1 MSNIQL
7 RPYQQQFIN
16 DVRNSFK
23 VSNKC
28 LAVLP
33 CGAGKTVCFAYMAE
47 QHIKKYPNG
56 CVWFLV
62 HRKELMDQTIATFKR
77 FGIDTSDKIKIGMV
91 QTMANKIKKNKPL
104 DSPTLIIQDECFP
117 ANTKILTNNGYR
129 NICDIKENDIV
140 LSYNESTKNIDYK
153 PVTKIFKNYNKKL
166 VKIKL
171 QNGKYIICTTNH
183 PIYTQRGYIKAENLR
198 SDDYAMC
205 YMWKR
210 SRFRYFKQRN
220 KKTFNR
226 KRLLLLLKRMSTQ
239 KIKYNNEKYKS
250 INERCIISKN
260 ERKQSNVQY
269 KNKKESVP
277 YFKRNRTSPY
287 CTRWQWKRINSSSRK
302 IIYCFKR
309 TNRFN
314 SSNRICSTNENEKTF
329 RLSNML
335 QNRYCNSRNQI
346 SNRSRWWITPYIRK
360 ESSRQKENRIFK
372 WIRVECIEI
381 QESRSYEQFRKLYQD
396 HYVYNLEVKDNHNYF
411 VYPGI
416 LVHNCHHASSNT
428 YLTITNKYPN
438 VPLIGLTAT
447 PCRLDGKSLGN
458 IFKSLIIGVESD
470 FLINNG
476 YLCHYKYFAPRI
488 AQNEPK
494 IKGSDY
500 DVDSILYEHKIYG
513 DVEKYIDPNKKTII
527 YCPNIEFSKQLCER
541 INNNL
546 NINAVHFDGNTPK
559 KLRDQIVSDFRNNKI
574 KILSNVDLIGE
585 GFDVPDCDCV
595 IMLRPTMSVALYIQQ
610 AMRCL
615 RPAPNKLATIYD
627 FVGNVFRHGMPTEHR
642 EWTLDKQIKC
652 RNPSSS
658 PDVLVRECK
667 NCFRVYR
674 GNGRICP
681 YCGYDNGKTQK
692 QIEEDK
698 KAELQEIQNFI
709 KKSNRMQVGMA
720 KTKAELQQIANERG
734 YNKKWVYVQCK
745 IKGIPY

>member
-1 MSNIQL
+1 MSSIQL

-23 VSNKC
+23 ASNKC

-77 FGIDTSDKIKIGMV
+77 FGIDTSDKIKVGMV
-91 QTMANKIKKNKPL
+91 QTMANQIKKEKPL
-104 DSPTLIIQDECFP
+104 DAPTLIIQDE
-117 ANTKILTNNGYR
+117 
-129 NICDIKENDIV
+129 
-140 LSYNESTKNIDYK
+140 
-153 PVTKIFKNYNKKL
+153 
-166 VKIKL
+166 
-171 QNGKYIICTTNH
+171 
-183 PIYTQRGYIKAENLR
+183 
-198 SDDYAMC
+198 
-205 YMWKR
+205 
-210 SRFRYFKQRN
+210 
-220 KKTFNR
+220 
-226 KRLLLLLKRMSTQ
+226 
-239 KIKYNNEKYKS
+239 
-250 INERCIISKN
+250 
-260 ERKQSNVQY
+260 
-269 KNKKESVP
+269 
-277 YFKRNRTSPY
+277 
-287 CTRWQWKRINSSSRK
+287 
-302 IIYCFKR
+302 
-309 TNRFN
+309 
-314 SSNRICSTNENEKTF
+314 
-329 RLSNML
+329 
-335 QNRYCNSRNQI
+335 
-346 SNRSRWWITPYIRK
+346 
-360 ESSRQKENRIFK
+360 
-372 WIRVECIEI
+372 
-381 QESRSYEQFRKLYQD
+381 
-396 HYVYNLEVKDNHNYF
+396 
-411 VYPGI
+411 
-416 LVHNCHHASSNT
+416 CHHASSNT

-458 IFKSLIIGVESD
+458 IFKSLVIGVESD

-494 IKGSDY
+494 MKGFDY
-500 DVDSILYEHKIYG
+500 DVNSILYEHKIYG

-559 KLRDQIVSDFRNNKI
+559 KLRDEIVSNFRNNKI

-642 EWTLDKQIKC
+642 EWTLDKQVKC

-674 GNGRICP
+674 GSDRICP
-681 YCGYDNGKTQK
+681 YCGYDNGKTKK
-692 QIEEDK
+692 QLEEDK
-698 KAELQEIQNFI
+698 QAELQEIQSYI

-720 KTKAELQQIANERG
+720 KSRSELEKIAAERG

-745 IKGIPY
+745 LKGIPY